1 MLIKILSLYQKIE
14 VRGEFG
20 VLWASH
26 PLLILKFWRFESL
39 KLAMS
44 FSHIKFVVES
54 DASLIVA
61 VVSRK
66 EIDSFTFG
74 CVTEEV
80 KYLASNLQVPRG
92 ELRFCSLS
100 LQWSGSSTR

>member
-1 MLIKILSLYQKIE
+1 MN
-14 VRGEFG
+14 VVNRGFVIDLVSWSNSG
-20 VLWASH
+20 
-26 PLLILKFWRFESL
+26 FEKNSNEGR
-39 KLAMS
+39 LAGGS
-44 FSHIKFVVES
+44 GRHIKFVVES